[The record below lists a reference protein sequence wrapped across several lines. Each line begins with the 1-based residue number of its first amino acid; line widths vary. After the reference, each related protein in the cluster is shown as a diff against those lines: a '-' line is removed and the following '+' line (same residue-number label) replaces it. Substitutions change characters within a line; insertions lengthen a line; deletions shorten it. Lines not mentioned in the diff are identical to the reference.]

1 MEFMLDTI
9 CEIKN
14 NKKRP
19 KEDTVQHTRL
29 KKWLQKV
36 GSRPYHSVQMYE
48 IIYFDSA
55 ESERLDGFFNKC
67 LVANTSYI

>member
-19 KEDTVQHTRL
+19 KEDTVQLTRL

-36 GSRPYHSVQMYE
+36 GSLVYHPVQFVKRMC
-48 IIYFDSA
+48 FDSLQ
-55 ESERLDGFFNKC
+55 SKIL
-67 LVANTSYI
+67 I

>member
-9 CEIKN
+9 FEIKN

-36 GSRPYHSVQMYE
+36 GSRLYHSVQLYDR
-48 IIYFDSA
+48 IYFDSA
-55 ESERLDGFFNKC
+55 ESERLDAFFNKC
-67 LVANTSYI
+67 LVDNTSDI